1 MWDWFVWDNPVAIW
15 WAGLVAV
22 SLCNI
27 LFWFWSRT
35 YFRGSRHPVLMLSSF
50 YVFGCAFRSILPR
63 ADVQRITLFDTWWAS
78 VFVGRT
84 VATVAE
90 LAFVFQWALVLAYSS
105 RETDSNSVAKIAKVI
120 VPLIVFAEICSWYA
134 VVTTNYIGNAIEEST
149 WAFTYILIGVAT
161 TILARRFK
169 GALRTVSVLA
179 SVGCAL
185 YVAFMV
191 TVDVPMYVTRW
202 LADQESAKSY
212 LGLAAGL
219 FDLNTRWIVTH
230 DIQEWRSEIPW
241 KSLYFSVAVW
251 VSLALCFVPRTHG
264 TLRKYLSGP
273 SRIA

>member
-1 MWDWFVWDNPVAIW
+1 MLDWFVWENPVAIW
-15 WAGLVAV
+15 WAGLVTV
-22 SLCNI
+22 SICNI
-27 LFWFWSRT
+27 LFWIWSRI
-35 YFRGSRHPVLMLSSF
+35 YFRGSKHLVLTLSSL

-78 VFVGRT
+78 VFVGRS

-90 LAFVFQWALVLAYSS
+90 LAFVAQWALVLAYAS
-105 RETDSNSVAKIAKVI
+105 RETDLKFVAKIAKVV

-161 TILARRFK
+161 TILATRFK
-169 GALRTVSVLA
+169 GALRTVCSLA
-179 SVGCAL
+179 TVGCAL
-185 YVAFMV
+185 YVLFMV

-202 LADQESAKSY
+202 VADQAQGKLY
-212 LGLAAGL
+212 LGFAEGIY
-219 FDLNTRWIVTH
+219 DLNTRWVVTH

-251 VSLALCFVPRTHG
+251 VSLALCYVPRSHG
-264 TLRKYLSGP
+264 ALRKYLS
-273 SRIA
+273 SQYRTT